1 MKKTI
6 LIIAAMLMLISCATS
21 VPKPAV
27 PEIPND
33 DAFLDELIE
42 EPKTSSDLLH
52 NMTVMEYMYVNSKLQ
67 TFRLAEYIAKLA
79 DDKESEKAYRM
90 KIAYIEAEYG
100 LNNSQQLYTKK

>member
-1 MKKTI
+1 MRKDL
-6 LIIAAMLMLISCATS
+6 LIIAAILMLISCATA

-42 EPKTSSDLLH
+42 EPKTASDLLH
-52 NMTVMEYMYVNSKLQ
+52 NMTVMEYLYANSKLQ

-79 DDKESEKAYRM
+79 DDKEAEKSYRR
-90 KIAYIEAEYG
+90 KIEYIEAEYG
-100 LNNSQQLYTKK
+100 LSLSR